1 MAVQPSVKDSFT
13 FVGGLNTEG
22 GYFITPENSW
32 KDGVNIIPTLDGSI
46 ERRTGI
52 DYEDSYQLYAANLL
66 AVDKQ
71 QHAYATGLWT
81 TVAGN
86 GDLNFFVAQ
95 VGPTIYFYDAASG
108 SVSNNKQSF
117 SVTLTSVIDNTE
129 IIGSAICSF
138 ASTYGKLIVTSK
150 NTYPIIITY
159 TPNVN
164 PALEGTITHK
174 NIDIEIRDF
183 KGNITGQPV
192 DVEYTQAEWEALGI
206 NFSYVLYNLYNQG
219 WTDTQIATY
228 KTANA
233 DKYPSNTKSWIF
245 GKDTN
250 DVFVADLLNKQDFG
264 NSPAAKGRYII
275 APFFN
280 RETVTSIYYR
290 PSICS
295 FFAGRAWFS
304 DVEDTGSIG
313 IIYFSQV
320 LDDIDKVGKCYQQND
335 PTSEVLSDIQ
345 DSDGGVI
352 SIPDAG
358 AIVALHPVGRGIMVF
373 SSNGVWFI
381 SGIDRGFTA
390 SSYSV
395 ERISSVGC
403 NNPKSI
409 VDVEGTLAYWSSN
422 GIYTLA
428 QGRTGAEYT
437 SANVSD
443 KNIASFYGD
452 IPILSRFYAEGSYNG
467 FDKTIY
473 WLYSSA
479 ENGINNENRFDK
491 DSVLALDLRLNSWYW
506 FSFDTT
512 VGSIPVSIE
521 ATRET
526 NQVSTSY
533 TVAAGVDTVNAGTDT
548 VGVNINV
555 TTSTQKVF
563 KFLTLHKVNSNNY
576 SVTFS
581 DLNNT
586 RDTTTSFK
594 DWYSANAVG
603 VEKTSYVLTGYN
615 MGGNG
620 PARVKTGQYLT
631 VFLKRTET
639 AFDANTIPLNPSS
652 CLMQA
657 RWDFTDNGYA
667 GKWADEVQVY
677 RQLRPFFAQP
687 STAFDDSY
695 PLVITKNKLRGRGKA
710 AQFKYTSEAGKD
722 MKIVGWTVT
731 YVGGTNV

>member
-32 KDGVNIIPTLDGSI
+32 TEGVNIIPTLDGSI

-52 DYEDSYQLYAANLL
+52 DYEDNYELL
-66 AVDKQ
+66 ATSLTSTNRDQ
-71 QHAYATGLWT
+71 YAYATSTWT
-81 TVAGN
+81 TVGGN

-95 VGPTIYFYDAASG
+95 VGPTIYFYDAANN
-108 SVSNNKQSF
+108 SVSNNKKSF
-117 SVTLTSVIDNTE
+117 SVTLPTVIDNIE

-164 PALEGTITHK
+164 PTIEGTIAFEQ
-174 NIDIEIRDF
+174 IDIEIRDF
-183 KGNITGQPV
+183 VGNDTGQAV
-192 DVEYTQAEWEALGI
+192 DAEFTEAEWLALGV
-206 NFSYVLYNLYNQG
+206 NLDRVLYNLYNQG
-219 WTDTQIATY
+219 WTDAQIATY

-275 APFFN
+275 GPFYN
-280 RETVTSIYYR
+280 RTTLEAIVYR
-290 PSICS
+290 PSVCA
-295 FFAGRAWFS
+295 FFAGRAWYS
-304 DVEDTGSIG
+304 NVTNTTGGSN
-313 IIYFSQV
+313 IYFSQV
-320 LDDIDKVGKCYQQND
+320 LDNIVKVGKCHQQND

-345 DSDGGVI
+345 DSDGGTI

-358 AIVALHPVGRGIMVF
+358 EIISLNPIGRGLMVF
-373 SSNGVWFI
+373 SGNGVWFI

-390 SSYSV
+390 SGYSV
-395 ERISSVGC
+395 ERITSVGC
-403 NNPKSI
+403 TNARSI
-409 VDVEGTLAYWSSN
+409 VDVEGTLAYWSTN

-428 QGRTGAEYT
+428 QGRTGAEFT
-437 SANVSD
+437 AANVSD

-452 IPILSRFYAEGSYNG
+452 IPILSRLYAEGSYNG

-473 WLYSSA
+473 WLYSSVEA
-479 ENGINNENRFDK
+479 NDSSESRFNK
-491 DSVLALDLRLNSWYW
+491 DSILAFDLRLTSWYW
-506 FSFDTT
+506 FNFDTT

-521 ATRET
+521 STKET
-526 NQVSTSY
+526 NKISSDY
-533 TVAAGVDTVNAGTDT
+533 TVVAGIDTVVAGADT
-548 VGVNINV
+548 VGVSLDVI
-555 TTSTQKVF
+555 TTSRKTF
-563 KFLTLHKVNSNNY
+563 KLLTLHKVTSNNY
-576 SVTFS
+576 SITFS

-586 RDTTTSFK
+586 RDSSTSFK
-594 DWYSANAVG
+594 DWYTANSVG
-603 VEKTSYVLTGYN
+603 AEQTAYVLTGYN

-620 PARVKTGQYLT
+620 PARTKTAQYLT

-639 AFDANTIPLNPSS
+639 SFDANTNPLNPGG

-677 RQLRPFFAQP
+677 RQLRPYFAQP
-687 STAFDDSY
+687 STVFDDSY

-710 AQFKYTSEAGKD
+710 AQFKYTSEAGKA
-722 MKIVGWTVT
+722 MNIVGWTVT
-731 YVGGTNV
+731 YVGSTNV